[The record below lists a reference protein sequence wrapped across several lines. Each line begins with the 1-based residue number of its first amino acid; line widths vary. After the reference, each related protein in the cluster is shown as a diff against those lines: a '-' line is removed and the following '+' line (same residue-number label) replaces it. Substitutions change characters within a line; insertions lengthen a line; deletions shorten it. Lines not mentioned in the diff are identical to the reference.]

1 MLNQVD
7 PRKRRRKAI
16 YRQRRGFTLMLTLI
30 LLATVSL
37 LLVGVSLQSF
47 RVAQNAVFA
56 EDQLQARW
64 ANVSIQKYVFERA
77 PALVSPTATPEEEEE
92 QQSQIQKT
100 DRQPLIV
107 DIELGKMQ
115 FRLHFADENAKININ
130 RIQRQYGAER
140 CTLLINHLL
149 QSSDVSVTI
158 SPSALRDGNPTDS
171 DAAAV
176 SSWNELFLLDEV
188 PREQRHKLLS
198 KLTRKMTLWGSG
210 EVNYLTAEPSVLDE
224 LLDLEVLRLQSRK
237 ILDILESNPELTV
250 EQAAVQASVPQ
261 QKQLKL
267 SQLLTDKSSCFSLR
281 VECVSG
287 QNNGVELYIGE
298 FDEETQQP
306 LTFRSYHW

>member
-1 MLNQVD
+1 
-7 PRKRRRKAI
+7 
-16 YRQRRGFTLMLTLI
+16 
-30 LLATVSL
+30 
-37 LLVGVSLQSF
+37 
-47 RVAQNAVFA
+47 
-56 EDQLQARW
+56 
-64 ANVSIQKYVFERA
+64 
-77 PALVSPTATPEEEEE
+77 
-92 QQSQIQKT
+92 
-100 DRQPLIV
+100 
-107 DIELGKMQ
+107 
-115 FRLHFADENAKININ
+115 
-130 RIQRQYGAER
+130 
-140 CTLLINHLL
+140 
-149 QSSDVSVTI
+149 
-158 SPSALRDGNPTDS
+158 
-171 DAAAV
+171 
-176 SSWNELFLLDEV
+176 
-188 PREQRHKLLS
+188 
-198 KLTRKMTLWGSG
+198 MTLWGSG